1 MKLYEI
7 DQKIM
12 ELVDK
17 ETGELLD
24 YEAFEQLQMEREGKI
39 ENMACWYKELAATA
53 KAIREEEL
61 ALSERRRVIENK
73 ADSLKEYLGKILNG
87 EKFQTAKCA
96 VGFRK
101 STSVAVDDYDA
112 CLAWAV
118 ENDAHCFRHKPPE
131 LDKTEIGKR
140 LKAGDVIPGV
150 SLAEKTSVSVK

>member
-53 KAIREEEL
+53 KAIREEEVAL
-61 ALSERRRVIENK
+61 AERRRVIENK
-73 ADSLKEYLGKILNG
+73 ADNLKEYLGRILNG
-87 EKFQTAKCA
+87 EKFQSAKCA
-96 VGFRK
+96 IGFRK
-101 STSVAVDDYDA
+101 SASVSVDDYDA

-118 ENDAHCFRHKPPE
+118 ENEVHCFRYKPAE
-131 LDKTEIGKR
+131 LDKTEIGKL
-140 LKAGDVIPGV
+140 LKAGNEIPGV
-150 SLAEKTSVSVK
+150 SLTEKTSVSVK

>member
-12 ELVDK
+12 QLVDK

-39 ENMACWYKELAATA
+39 ENMACWYKELAAMA
-53 KAIREEEL
+53 NAIRKEEVAL
-61 ALSERRRVIENK
+61 AERRKVIENK
-73 ADSLKEYLGKILNG
+73 ADSLKEYLGRILNG
-87 EKFQTAKCA
+87 EKFQSAKCA
-96 VGFRK
+96 VSFRK
-101 STSVAVDDYDA
+101 STSVSVEDYDA
-112 CLAWAV
+112 CLVWAV
-118 ENDAHCFRHKPPE
+118 ENGVQCFRHKEPE
-131 LDKTEIGKR
+131 LDKVEIGKL